1 MPLSFPKQSFILM
14 FLSQNI
20 IFPSKILLWFL
31 SIESERRVCNIPS
44 SVSLW
49 SMFFH
54 SYCTRNI
61 SSKVKQTKLRKG
73 KQTNNNILFDYFC
86 QKGVTGG
93 KWTYS
98 KKAYNLQYLYLFFSK
113 QYIYIYIYRY
123 LGRGEWRSPERLSS
137 HFSSY

>member
-61 SSKVKQTKLRKG
+61 SSEVKQTKLRKG
-73 KQTNNNILFDYFC
+73 KQTNNSISFDYFC
-86 QKGVTGG
+86 
-93 KWTYS
+93 
-98 KKAYNLQYLYLFFSK
+98 
-113 QYIYIYIYRY
+113 
-123 LGRGEWRSPERLSS
+123 
-137 HFSSY
+137 